1 VKIIR
6 ESVAGKLL
14 IDGEKA
20 ALLLSDPE
28 SEDRV
33 YLAYALVTQGPGYQI
48 LPASLLDDWGNEI
61 GELDLYHWIHEN
73 GLHFPRAEVFG
84 YSPAGKNEQFFLRD
98 LELFAKYPV
107 YAFAEA
113 DAPVT
118 SGLRLQAVLLP
129 EPGAAGA
136 QPIDLPDEVQPP
148 LREARVSWWRVRP
161 EQADLAFLE

>member
-14 IDGEKA
+14 INGDKT
-20 ALLLSDPE
+20 ALLLGNPE
-28 SEDRV
+28 SEERV

-61 GELDLYHWIHEN
+61 GKLDLYHWIHEN
-73 GLHFPRAEVFG
+73 GLRFPRAEVFG
-84 YSPAGKNEQFFLRD
+84 YSPTGKNEQFFLRD

-113 DAPVT
+113 DGPVT

-129 EPGAAGA
+129 EPGADA
-136 QPIDLPDEVQPP
+136 QLTGPPDEVNPP

-161 EQADLAFLE
+161 DQADLAFLE